1 MSLQL
6 ITVKSWDI
14 SISNNT
20 PIIHNMLEIA
30 FQVILSKTIRV
41 MRLLLLLLLIIVI
54 MANILYNAYSLSDT
68 IQNAA
73 HILTNL
79 ITDIIV
85 LWICHF

>member
-1 MSLQL
+1 
-6 ITVKSWDI
+6 
-14 SISNNT
+14 
-20 PIIHNMLEIA
+20 MLEIA
-30 FQVILSKTIRV
+30 FQVILSGTIRV
-41 MRLLLLLLLIIVI
+41 MRLLLLLLLLIIVI

-85 LWICHF
+85 L